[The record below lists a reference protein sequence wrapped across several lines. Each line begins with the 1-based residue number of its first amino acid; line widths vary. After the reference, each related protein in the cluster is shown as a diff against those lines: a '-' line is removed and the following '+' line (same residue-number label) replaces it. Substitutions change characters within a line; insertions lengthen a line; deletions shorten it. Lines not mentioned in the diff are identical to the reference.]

1 MESSPPT
8 KEILMKMQELEESQK
23 RLMQE
28 MSKLKVSTGLRQR
41 SHSGKEA
48 LGWRKSGA
56 NSVRKKK
63 NRIHDSISLRGT
75 GPSAGKFTHKQY
87 LNIVQSMGQS
97 VHAFDLKMRIIFW

>member
-1 MESSPPT
+1 
-8 KEILMKMQELEESQK
+8 MKMLELEESQE

-41 SHSGKEA
+41 SHSRNIDEGA
-48 LGWRKSGA
+48 LALTKSGA
-56 NSVRKKK
+56 NSVRKK
-63 NRIHDSISLRGT
+63 NRIHEYSISLRDGVGGGT